1 MPPSNTEIIRD
12 GFAYF
17 RATRKPAPQILA
29 PKFVW
34 DMSTFRGWPEQQLYE
49 GADGSERF
57 LAAWLAA
64 WDDWVL
70 EAESYHEA
78 GDMVVAVMHQHGRSK
93 ASGLE
98 VDMHFAMVWTMRD
111 GLTTRM
117 QMYADPAE
125 AFEAV
130 GLEVP

>member
-1 MPPSNTEIIRD
+1 MPQTNTEIIRD
-12 GFAYF
+12 GYEYF
-17 RATRKPAPQILA
+17 TKTGRPSAQIMAPE
-29 PKFVW
+29 FVW
-34 DMSTFRGWPEQQLYE
+34 DMSTFRSWPEQQLYPGAE
-49 GADGSERF
+49 GAERF

-70 EAESYHEA
+70 EAEAYHEA
-78 GDMVVAVMHQHGRSK
+78 GEKVVAVMHQHGRSK

-111 GLTTRM
+111 GETTRM
-117 QMYADPAE
+117 HMYADPAE

-130 GLEVP
+130 GLQAP